1 MATSDF
7 TKLNPRKLKYIE
19 ARARGLSKREAK
31 NLAGYATSTSAYSV
45 ENSSVKTA
53 LARLIRQA
61 VPAHVLVKR
70 IAEGV
75 SAEETKFFQKEGI
88 VTDQRNVIA
97 WSERR
102 EYLKLATEYG
112 QYIETKAD
120 QDAQSK
126 VSVGFTL
133 YNGITTPR
141 NRGEAPTADEA
152 PPKIDSEGFPVDQS
166 QRQTGRF
173 TLVNTITRRRGGN

>member
-1 MATSDF
+1 M
-7 TKLNPRKLKYIE
+7 
-19 ARARGLSKREAK
+19 SKREAK
-31 NLAGYATSTSAYSV
+31 NLAGYAISTSTYSV
-45 ENSSVKTA
+45 ENSSVKAA

-120 QDAQSK
+120 QDQQSK
-126 VSVGFTL
+126 VSVGITL
-133 YNGITTPR
+133 LNGITTPR
-141 NRGEAPTADEA
+141 SIGKAPAADEA
-152 PPKIDSEGFPVDQS
+152 RPRVLAEDVDREDFPAD
-166 QRQTGRF
+166 QRQASPF
-173 TLVNTITRRRGGN
+173 TLVNTITRPRGGN